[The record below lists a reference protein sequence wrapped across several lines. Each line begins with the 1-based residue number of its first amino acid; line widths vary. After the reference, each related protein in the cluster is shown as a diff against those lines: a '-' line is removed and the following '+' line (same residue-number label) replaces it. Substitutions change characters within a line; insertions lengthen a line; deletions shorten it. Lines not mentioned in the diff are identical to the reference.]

1 MEMKEKIFVL
11 LIIFLILA
19 LHACKFN
26 SEVEESQAKETSTY
40 SEIDLSTPKR
50 TIFYFF
56 EAFRIGKDDLL
67 NEVLAP
73 GALIPEF
80 NPWQKILGPAPY
92 ILGADIYKIQP
103 VSERKEYAKRKE
115 FPDVPSFFIEP
126 SDVEVYVNV
135 RIDSDL
141 LQKALEKSEYRA
153 MLGGRMVFLLRKI
166 DNKWK
171 IISAIP
177 FWPEDFLNDSK

>member
-1 MEMKEKIFVL
+1 MRDKLFFLFAIYVIFPLVGCGITSQDKESKTKEIST
-11 LIIFLILA
+11 
-19 LHACKFN
+19 C
-26 SEVEESQAKETSTY
+26 SEL
-40 SEIDLSTPKR
+40 DLSTPKR

-56 EAFRIGKDDLL
+56 EAFRTGKDELL

-80 NPWQKILGPAPY
+80 NPLQKILGPAPY
-92 ILGADIYKIQP
+92 ILGADIHRIQL
-103 VSERKEYAKRKE
+103 VSARKEYAKRKE
-115 FPDVPSFFIEP
+115 FSDVPGFFVEP
-126 SDVEVYVNV
+126 SDVEVYVTV
-135 RIDSDL
+135 KIDSDL

-177 FWPEDFLNDSK
+177 FWPEEERPN